1 MPKVSDYELEHLD
14 DEKFEH
20 KKQKKTKQPK
30 EKKYSD
36 KPNYRKD
43 WKKNKRQQESFEDN
57 VNNEEED
64 LDMGDPGIREIDF

>member
-1 MPKVSDYELEHLD
+1 MPKVSDYELAHLD
-14 DEKFEH
+14 DEKFEP

-43 WKKNKRQQESFEDN
+43 WKKHKKAEQSIDN
-57 VNNEEED
+57 VSLTDEEED
-64 LDMGDPGIREIDF
+64 FDMGDPG

>member
-1 MPKVSDYELEHLD
+1 MPKVSDYELAHLD
-14 DEKFEH
+14 DEKFGP

-43 WKKNKRQQESFEDN
+43 
-57 VNNEEED
+57 
-64 LDMGDPGIREIDF
+64 

>member
-1 MPKVSDYELEHLD
+1 MPKVSDYELEHID
-14 DEKFEH
+14 DEQFEQ

-43 WKKNKRQQESFEDN
+43 WKKHKKQEESFEEVISND
-57 VNNEEED
+57 EEED
-64 LDMGDPGIREIDF
+64 LSMKEIEF